1 MKVYKLKI
9 MFDPETEEV
18 EYIEETVDTD
28 DPTGA
33 EDMFHYA
40 DVELT
45 DYFDEEQLKM
55 IGGCYNIG
63 IA

>member
-1 MKVYKLKI
+1 MKIYLLTI
-9 MFDPETEEV
+9 AYNEETEEV

-40 DVELT
+40 DIDLSE
-45 DYFDEEQLKM
+45 YFDEEQLKM
-55 IGGCYNIG
+55 IGGSYNIG
-63 IA
+63 IG

>member
-1 MKVYKLKI
+1 MKIYLLTI
-9 MFDPETEEV
+9 AYNEETEEV

-40 DVELT
+40 DVELA

>member
-1 MKVYKLKI
+1 

-40 DVELT
+40 DIELA